1 MGKTVTYPTGFD
13 VNWYAKGG
21 LFDANSPQLIG
32 VGDNTSYKEAAIPLS
47 PSVLG
52 MIGDKIA
59 KTMPSPQPVMQQQN
73 NSQMPDSVRAEL
85 VIDGH
90 KTEGIINFIHNK
102 KNKMINR
109 KKRSVRGNV

>member
-1 MGKTVTYPTGFD
+1 
-13 VNWYAKGG
+13 
-21 LFDANSPQLIG
+21 
-32 VGDNTSYKEAAIPLS
+32 
-47 PSVLG
+47 
-52 MIGDKIA
+52 
-59 KTMPSPQPVMQQQN
+59 
-73 NSQMPDSVRAEL
+73 MPDSVKAEL